1 MPIARSLCLI
11 MVLAMLAACSS
22 PGSGRVEPPAEVA
35 ARAAE
40 DPRNVGKKPRKAL
53 WQEVRLVQAIA
64 FCYGRPLDTPER
76 LMGDAQ
82 EICKGGTVE
91 FVGQD
96 THLAECPAFQPLR
109 VTYMCYPG
117 GEDEE

>member
-1 MPIARSLCLI
+1 
-11 MVLAMLAACSS
+11 
-22 PGSGRVEPPAEVA
+22 
-35 ARAAE
+35 
-40 DPRNVGKKPRKAL
+40 
-53 WQEVRLVQAIA
+53 
-64 FCYGRPLDTPER
+64 
-76 LMGDAQ
+76 MGDAQ